1 MKVLLNKCLLQVERN
16 GIILEPC
23 TCYLDLV
30 TMAKTAS
37 SQREQAQTNQELV
50 LMLAIDKNWNPKT
63 LNINQYQKLRY
74 QHQHPPFLPP
84 AQRHVYFTDL

>member
-16 GIILEPC
+16 GIIWEPC

-37 SQREQAQTNQELV
+37 SQQAQTNQELV
-50 LMLAIDKNWNPKT
+50 LMLAIDKNWNTKR

-74 QHQHPPFLPP
+74 QHQHPHFHP
-84 AQRHVYFTDL
+84 AQRHLYFTDL

>member
-50 LMLAIDKNWNPKT
+50 LMLAIDKNWNTKT

-74 QHQHPPFLPP
+74 QHQHPHFHP
-84 AQRHVYFTDL
+84 AQRHLYFTDL